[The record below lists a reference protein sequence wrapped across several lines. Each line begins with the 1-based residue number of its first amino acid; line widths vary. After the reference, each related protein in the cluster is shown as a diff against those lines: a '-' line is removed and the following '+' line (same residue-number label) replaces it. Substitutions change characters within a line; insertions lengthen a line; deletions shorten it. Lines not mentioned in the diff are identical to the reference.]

1 MRSNCARLPRRSALT
16 SPQPCT
22 VVLHNVPSAGMRS
35 LCCKDSTPAGCLS
48 RKNIYELVGAGPLHP
63 ADAGPFCRL
72 KAPLGLSLLRC
83 ARKRELVGAGPLH
96 PADAGPFCR
105 LKAPLGLSLLRCAR
119 KRELVGAGPLHP
131 ADAGPFCRLKAPL
144 GLSLLRCA
152 RKREYFAFYSFLC
165 YN

>member
-83 ARKRELVGAGPLH
+83 ACKRGTCRGEAP
-96 PADAGPFCR
+96 PSCCARPFCR
-105 LKAPLGLSLLRCAR
+105 LKAPLGLSLLRCAC
-119 KRELVGAGPLHP
+119 KRGTCRGEAPP
-131 ADAGPFCRLKAPL
+131 SCCARPFCCLKAPL

-152 RKREYFAFYSFLC
+152 RKRGTCRGGAPPSC
-165 YN
+165 